1 VKGSPP
7 TLELTPAPPLRS
19 GARVWLAYSGGCDS
33 SALLH
38 RLHALGMPGLRAVH
52 VHHGLQAAA
61 DAWASH
67 CRAFCR
73 QLGIPLKRLRV
84 SVARDHPAGP
94 EAAAREARYAALR
107 SLMRPGDCLVTAH
120 HQDDQAETLL
130 LRLLRGTGVAGAA
143 AMRPVAE
150 FAPGLL
156 WRPLL
161 ETPRERLR
169 AYAVTHGLDWV
180 EDPQNSDPAYSRSWL
195 RSELMPRLRQRWPQ
209 AGDSLARFARHAG
222 ETAGLLEALADLDLA
237 AMPAGPALSV
247 SALLSLS
254 APRRHNLLR
263 RWLALQAGETPAA
276 DWLSRCDR
284 ELLGAR
290 PDGAPCLALAAWELR
305 RYRDRLYLMRALLPP
320 PGELELAWPRGRV
333 LALPADCGRLVAA
346 RTPAMPLTV
355 RWPRGGERLRAAPGA
370 PSRSLKNLFQ
380 ALGVPVWVRERTPL
394 VWRDGQLLA
403 VGSYWRQAEFAQT
416 GPEIRWETALAGAF
430 VDKH

>member
-1 VKGSPP
+1 MKRSPP
-7 TLELTPAPPLRS
+7 TLELPALPELRP

-38 RLHALGMPGLRAVH
+38 RLQAAGVPGLQAVH

-61 DAWASH
+61 DGWVRH

-73 QLGIPLKRLRV
+73 RLGVPLKLLRV
-84 SVARDHPAGP
+84 NVAGDHPAGP
-94 EAAAREARYAALR
+94 EAAAREARYAALHG
-107 SLMRPGDCLVTAH
+107 LMRPGDLLATAH

-143 AMRPVAE
+143 AMRPLSD
-150 FAPGLL
+150 FPPGRL

-161 ETPRERLR
+161 ETPRARLR
-169 AYAVTHGLDWV
+169 AYAVVQGLEWV
-180 EDPQNSDPAYSRSWL
+180 EDPHNNDPAYSRSWL
-195 RSELMPRLRQRWPQ
+195 RSEVMPQLRQRWPQ
-209 AGDSLARFARHAG
+209 VGDSLARFARHAG
-222 ETAGLLEALADLDLA
+222 DTAGLLEALADLDLT
-237 AMPAGPALSV
+237 AMPAGPVLSV
-247 SALLSLS
+247 SGLLALS

-263 RWLALQAGETPAA
+263 RWLALQAGETPSA

-290 PDGAPCLALAAWELR
+290 PDGAPCLALGTRELR

-320 PGELELAWPRGRV
+320 TKELELTWQRGRV
-333 LALPADCGRLVAA
+333 LALPADCGRLIATRA
-346 RTPAMPLTV
+346 PAMPLTV
-355 RWPRGGERLRAAPGA
+355 SWPRGGERLRATPGA

-380 ALGVPVWVRERTPL
+380 QLGVPVWVRERTPL

-403 VGSYWRQAEFAQT
+403 VGSYWRQPEFAQT
-416 GPEIRWETALAGAF
+416 GPEIVWETALAGAF
-430 VDKH
+430 ADKH